1 MTPTPFLY
9 KCVWLDPTPSHTG
22 TPPVK
27 GPKPPISIPIIISNL
42 LQPFQFLSTPF
53 NSSCG
58 IASAMLMPYTPP
70 NSVIACK
77 GIQKMALALSPE
89 FGIEIPDDVPYMDL
103 RVRAEAACNTIKE
116 LEKHGLDTTADDV
129 DKDVA
134 STLLASYAADIEKTS
149 KTVNHSR
156 LAELTPA
163 SIIQTNEIIKEF
175 GQVVAAQAADIRN
188 TVVNKLIL
196 ETENTDPRIR
206 IRALELLGKMTDI
219 GLFTDRKE
227 ITVTHQNADE
237 LREKL
242 REKLEVLKKNADGV
256 YEVVEDESS
265 A

>member
-1 MTPTPFLY
+1 
-9 KCVWLDPTPSHTG
+9 
-22 TPPVK
+22 
-27 GPKPPISIPIIISNL
+27 
-42 LQPFQFLSTPF
+42 
-53 NSSCG
+53 
-58 IASAMLMPYTPP
+58 MPYTPP

-116 LEKHGLDTTADDV
+116 LEKHGLDTTPTDV
-129 DKDVA
+129 DNEVA
-134 STLLASYAADIEKTS
+134 VKLVNAYAADIDKTS
-149 KTVNHSR
+149 TTITNHRFS
-156 LAELTPA
+156 ELTPA
-163 SIIQTNEIIKEF
+163 SIIQTNEIVKEF
-175 GQVVAAQAADIRN
+175 GQIVAAQAAEIRN
-188 TVVNKLIL
+188 TVINKLIL
-196 ETENTDPRIR
+196 ETENNDARIR
-206 IRALELLGKMTDI
+206 IRSLELLGKMTDI

-256 YEVVEDESS
+256 YEVVEDEPS